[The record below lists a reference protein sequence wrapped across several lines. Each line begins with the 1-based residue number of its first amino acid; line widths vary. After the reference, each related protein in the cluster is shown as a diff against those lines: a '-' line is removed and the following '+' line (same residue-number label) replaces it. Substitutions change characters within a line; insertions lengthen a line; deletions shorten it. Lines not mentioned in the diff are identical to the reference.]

1 MLDQPRLLFPQRS
14 ESVIT
19 LEDLDPLQLELE
31 AMLAAAV
38 AKKYSIEEEARVLDN
53 VDKYR

>member
-1 MLDQPRLLFPQRS
+1 M
-14 ESVIT
+14 IT